1 MYGNGRP
8 RPIASGV
15 SAGKMLLSKIRSS
28 SARSSA
34 SACRG
39 EMTLI
44 PCSASAGRRSSSKQ
58 RVRRVALAD
67 DELADRVDLLGR
79 AHAVG
84 CANVQAG
91 LELIVEIRDP
101 DHVELVEVR
110 LPDRAEL
117 DALHERNRRVL
128 GELQDP
134 VVEVEPG
141 ELAIEVEGR
150 VLEVEGAWRPLRRY
164 RFDGLSSG

>member
-1 MYGNGRP
+1 MMVIMMVVVMIAGSLGRLGSVCRHRVGLP
-8 RPIASGV
+8 RRDDPDPVLGQCRTEVLFDA
-15 SAGKMLLSKIRSS
+15 
-28 SARSSA
+28 AREA
-34 SACRG
+34 
-39 EMTLI
+39 L
-44 PCSASAGRRSSSKQ
+44 P
-58 RVRRVALAD
+58 LAD

-117 DALHERNRRVL
+117 DALHERNRRIL